1 MSRSNY
7 QTEHSL
13 FKNIKN
19 YFYAAFNSS
28 MTLHKFDFE
37 SVPKGYMPPLAYA
50 MCISFTSAFLM
61 GIFRIIGKN
70 DHIEK
75 LDWFFTDSNVVHA
88 LIEILLRSFIILA
101 FGAFVVEIIICKS
114 CGFAYNSKIFGMLI
128 ASFTPM
134 PLVIPFI
141 YFGEKTT
148 SWVAFSVELFME
160 YYIRASMAKKRGSF
174 NQRMHALAS
183 NFYGIFHF
191 QIAFMYLFMTLGLNL
206 FGTLGLKLD
215 GPSSLCFL
223 TTLGLNLDAAS
234 GSSLFGLLRTTF

>member
-88 LIEILLRSFIILA
+88 LIKIFLGSFASLA
-101 FGAFVVEIIICKS
+101 AGAFVVTTIGCKV
-114 CGFAYNSKIFGMLI
+114 CEFAYSSKDFGMLI
-128 ASFTPM
+128 ASFTPI
-134 PLVIPFI
+134 PLIIPFI
-141 YFGEKTT
+141 YFGLKPAKI
-148 SWVAFSVELFME
+148 VAFAIQILMGH
-160 YYIRASMAKKRGSF
+160 YIKESLYKNHGPF
-174 NQRMHALAS
+174 DQRMQVLSSVYFGILHFVIIYMY
-183 NFYGIFHF
+183 FYV
-191 QIAFMYLFMTLGLNL
+191 TLGINL
-206 FGTLGLKLD
+206 FGILSIGY
-215 GPSSLCFL
+215 
-223 TTLGLNLDAAS
+223 
-234 GSSLFGLLRTTF
+234 